1 MKILYVIINFLILA
15 GILFLFCRKFI
26 IRLFSDRRRRI
37 LEELDEAERIEKS
50 LPPAEAVSE
59 EGLIPE
65 SGECSE
71 NGQLSEGG
79 AYPGDSVPSEGG
91 AHPGGSLRL
100 EDGADPESAEDPE
113 DGVRSQ
119 ISEALEQEKAQAEGR
134 ISQIEAFGEREC
146 REIYRIM
153 IGKTKRRFFGVMQDK
168 VVEIFSR
175 EPYLG
180 RMRAKEAAQIDEILG
195 QIKLTP
201 GDMAYLKYHDV
212 LYVTLTSAYPL
223 DPELVKKVDEATTK
237 LLQEVN
243 GKTSLWV
250 REDPGLIGGLRLRI
264 GDTVY
269 DYTVAEELYHY
280 EKGISQEPITT
291 DEPVRE
297 VLEEFEQKAESF
309 APKIHIY
316 QLGRVLQIS
325 DGICWMDGL
334 ADIMYGEVVEFDCGE
349 RGMILDIQPERIG
362 CVVFGEYANIESGSR
377 VRRVGRIASVPVG
390 KALLGRVVDAIGNPI
405 DGEGYIY
412 AEAKRPIECR
422 APGILDRASV
432 SRPLH
437 TGVKAIDALV
447 PIGRGQREL
456 IIGDRQTGKTALA
469 LDAII
474 NQKGKD
480 TVCIY
485 VAIGQKDT
493 TIAEIKDRLTQYGA
507 MEYTTIVAANAS
519 GSAATQY
526 IAPFSGTAMAE
537 YFMYAGKDVLIIYD
551 DLSKHAVAY
560 RELSLLLHRPSGRE
574 AYPGDIFYLH
584 SRLLERSAQLS
595 AEMGGGSIT
604 ALPIIETLAGDIS
617 AYIPTNVIS
626 ITDGQ
631 IFLESELFREG
642 QRPAIN
648 VGLSVSRVGGA
659 AQTKLMKQ
667 MSASLRTRLA
677 QYREL
682 ADFTQLGADIDEVT
696 RRTLDAGAHLMETLK
711 QGRFQPLEDWQQGL
725 LLFAVS
731 EGFAQEVPL
740 AEMSRFEK
748 GLFPF
753 FEENCASLVE
763 ALKTGKKADAALL
776 EQIRAAL
783 GEYQKRF

>member
-1 MKILYVIINFLILA
+1 MEIQYVIINFLILA
-15 GILFLFCRKFI
+15 VILFLFGRKTI
-26 IRLFSDRRRRI
+26 IHLFTSRREEIAR
-37 LEELDEAERIEKS
+37 ELDEAENIEMSEMPKA
-50 LPPAEAVSE
+50 PDEAEIMA
-59 EGLIPE
+59 LIEQTGGRTEAGEPSGKCE
-65 SGECSE
+65 SG
-71 NGQLSEGG
+71 G
-79 AYPGDSVPSEGG
+79 SVVSDTEASDDYMPDE
-91 AHPGGSLRL
+91 SLL
-100 EDGADPESAEDPE
+100 AEE
-113 DGVRSQ
+113 R
-119 ISEALEQEKAQAEGR
+119 AQAEER
-134 ISQIEAFGEREC
+134 LAQIGTFGEREC
-146 REIYRIM
+146 REIYRVM
-153 IGKTKRRFFGVMQDK
+153 TWKAKNQFFQVMKAK
-168 VVEIFSR
+168 VAEVFAK

-180 RMRAKEAAQIDEILG
+180 RIRAMEESMVDEILAM
-195 QIKLTP
+195 ISLTP
-201 GDMAYLKYHDV
+201 GDMTYLKYHGV

-223 DPELVKKVDEATTK
+223 DEALVARVDEATK
-237 LLQEVN
+237 RLLAEVN

-250 REDPGLIGGLRLRI
+250 LVDAGLIGGLRLRI

-269 DYTVAEELYHY
+269 DDTVVEELYHF
-280 EKGISQEPITT
+280 EKGIRRAPITT
-291 DEPVRE
+291 DEPVGE
-297 VLEEFEQKAESF
+297 VLSEFIKKAQEF
-309 APKIHIY
+309 QTKIHVY
-316 QLGRVLQIS
+316 QLGRVMQIS

-334 ADIMYGEVVEFDCGE
+334 ADIMYGEVVEFECGE
-349 RGMILDIQPERIG
+349 RGMVLDIQPERIG
-362 CVVFGEYANIESGSR
+362 CVVFGEYENIECGSR

-390 KALLGRVVDAIGNPI
+390 EAMLGRVVDAIGNPI

-412 AEAKRPIECR
+412 TDEKRPIECH
-422 APGILDRASV
+422 APAILDRAPV

-437 TGVKAIDALV
+437 TGLKAIDALV
-447 PIGRGQREL
+447 PIGKGQREL
-456 IIGDRQTGKTALA
+456 IIGDRQTGKTAIA
-469 LDAII
+469 IDTII

-493 TIAEIKDRLTQYGA
+493 TIAEIKEKLTQYGA

-537 YFMYAGKDVLIIYD
+537 YFMYSGRDVLIIYD

-595 AEMGGGSIT
+595 KEAGGGSIT

-631 IFLESELFREG
+631 IFLESELFNEG

-682 ADFTQLGADIDEVT
+682 SGFTQLGSEIDEYT
-696 RRTLDAGAHLMETLK
+696 KQLLNAGAHQMEALK
-711 QGRFQPLEDWQQGL
+711 QNRFKPLEDWKQAL
-725 LLFAVS
+725 LLFAIS
-731 EGFAQEVPL
+731 EGYAEAVPL
-740 AEMSRFEK
+740 DGMHAFET
-748 GLFPF
+748 GLYSF
-753 FEENCASLVE
+753 FEEQYGTLVD
-763 ALKTGKKADAALL
+763 ALKTGAKANGGLL
-776 EQIRAAL
+776 ESIRGAL
-783 GEYQKRF
+783 REYAKRI